1 MRCEGPENP
10 PCARCRASGQ
20 PCVFE
25 KVQKPEESNSNSQ
38 RIAELETKWTAIE
51 STLGDVLKELRDVKT
66 SLNGRPGSS
75 GRTNPFSGD
84 SPAASSPQDFRSA
97 TYSPQVEASSP
108 PPPSRSFSSSQSQLH
123 PVDQTYNGQMPPPS
137 YHSSTARRRQHS
149 SSRLYSANNSGDEE
163 DLPNAA
169 LAAPISV
176 VNDIASAQPVSSDDD
191 DRWATESG
199 GDGRLGS
206 LGSPSIKRK
215 RRDSSVTDRSKAR
228 FKDSDGHAMDMD
240 PPQRPTSR
248 PGFSGLEEASMSS
261 VASNS
266 SLAVRGRRRR
276 MRDVVEKGY
285 ITEDDAQQLYKNY
298 FSGCHR
304 LLAVF
309 DPSIDTYV
317 SIKERSPFL
326 LCALLMVGAKV
337 RDGPVVSDL
346 QALLLHEATEHAKDR
361 VFESKCTV
369 EDVQALLL
377 LAGWSHSMGGVGWLT
392 AGHAIR
398 VAVELGAHKALPRLE
413 KILASDSSHPESH
426 RPLITAARTWLAL
439 YVFEYQISFGTGR
452 PAMMKGDTAI
462 TKAKDILLNHPLS
475 IATDARLVSTCELL
489 TRQNAIHQKLESCLE
504 DSDDSAVFSTLQEA
518 TADIDGWLEEWDAR
532 MSASQPT
539 AGFFRSS
546 AAIQRAYAHLF
557 HNCIALR
564 QLKTVADARSLSP
577 EMRAIALQA
586 IKSAKDCVSICLEN
600 QEYRYGMK
608 YAVAYT
614 HTCAAFAG
622 AFLLRFA
629 RLFPGDVNME
639 ETTQQVNT
647 LANIL
652 SEVPAVSVG
661 NWLRKMVNHTRQR
674 ALENQISFTDSMSDV
689 APDASPS
696 PSMESDSHN
705 PSAMHTPTS
714 GLGMT
719 TTLSSQIAFAA
730 PPPPPP
736 MQLPNSQPFVP
747 LSASDRSRFPDD
759 YVNGALRASTLSSS
773 SGVGS
778 LVTQHPQAPHTFD
791 IPPGDSAAGMLQG
804 LLGDGN
810 DWPPW
815 LTTSMVGDLEHSLHH
830 GTMANDLTFAWNPL
844 M

>member
-51 STLGDVLKELRDVKT
+51 STLGDVLKELRDVKS
-66 SLNGRPGSS
+66 SLNGQPGSS

-97 TYSPQVEASSP
+97 TYSPQVGASSP
-108 PPPSRSFSSSQSQLH
+108 RPPSRSFSSSQSQLH

-191 DRWATESG
+191 DRWASESG

-215 RRDSSVTDRSKAR
+215 RRDSSVTDRSRAR

-248 PGFSGLEEASMSS
+248 PGFSGFEEASMSS

-276 MRDVVEKGY
+276 TRDVVEKGY

-309 DPSIDTYV
+309 DPSIDTYI

-398 VAVELGAHKALPRLE
+398 VAVELGVHKALPRLE

-489 TRQNAIHQKLESCLE
+489 TRQNAIHQQLESCLA
-504 DSDDSAVFSTLQEA
+504 DGDDGAVFSTLQEA

-564 QLKTVADARSLSP
+564 RLKTVADARSLSP

-586 IKSAKDCVSICLEN
+586 IKSAKDCVSICLDN
-600 QEYRYGMK
+600 QEYRDGMK

-639 ETTQQVNT
+639 ETTQQVDT

-674 ALENQISFTDSMSDV
+674 ALDNQTDSMSDV
-689 APDASPS
+689 APDGSAS
-696 PSMESDSHN
+696 PSMESDSRN
-705 PSAMHTPTS
+705 PSAIHTPTS

-719 TTLSSQIAFAA
+719 TTPSSQISFAA

-759 YVNGALRASTLSSS
+759 YVNGALGASSLP
-773 SGVGS
+773 SGSAVGS
-778 LVTQHPQAPHTFD
+778 LVTQHPQAPHTFEL
-791 IPPGDSAAGMLQG
+791 PPGDSAAGMLQG

-830 GTMANDLTFAWNPL
+830 GAMANDLTFAWNPL